1 MTDART
7 PVSGLGTAMACPD
20 FEVLSC
26 FADEELEAPTAAAV
40 GVHLASCGRC
50 TALAARLREGFDGDL
65 SRREGGS
72 GGSGCAGEERLVLY
86 ASSGL
91 RGDERAAIAA
101 HVSGC
106 DACVGAM
113 VQLHRRLRVL
123 PEVATPIPAAL
134 AQRALAVLPA
144 AMQELAPTA
153 RRGAAVA
160 VAAAP
165 GLFERLRDWL
175 RLPVLAPFAAAA
187 AALAL
192 VVLAPRP
199 DAAPVAADGSERS
212 RALPAAAVRLR
223 VTAVEASVYQRP
235 SGQSDV
241 VAQVRRGAMVEV
253 AGEERGWYE
262 VRLDGG
268 TAGWVGREAFE

>member
-1 MTDART
+1 MTDTRIS
-7 PVSGLGTAMACPD
+7 VSGLGTAMACPD
-20 FEVLSC
+20 FELLSC
-26 FADEELEAPTAAAV
+26 FADEELEAAAAAAV

-50 TALAARLREGFDGDL
+50 ASLAVRLREGFDGDV
-65 SRREGGS
+65 SRRDGGI

-86 ASSGL
+86 ASGGL
-91 RGDERAAIAA
+91 RGDERTAIAA
-101 HVSGC
+101 HVGGC
-106 DACVGAM
+106 DPCVGAM
-113 VQLHRRLRVL
+113 VQLHRRLRAL
-123 PEVATPIPAAL
+123 PDVATPIPAAL

-160 VAAAP
+160 VAATP
-165 GLFERLRDWL
+165 GVFERLRDWL
-175 RLPVLAPFAAAA
+175 RLPVLAPLAAAA
-187 AALAL
+187 AALTL

-199 DAAPVAADGSERS
+199 GAQPGATDSLERS
-212 RALPAAAVRLR
+212 RALPAAATRLR
-223 VTAVEASVYQRP
+223 VTAADASVYQRP
-235 SGQSDV
+235 SGQAAV

-268 TAGWVGREAFE
+268 TSGWVGREAFE